1 MPAESAIDG
10 ENPVFNSV
18 RIHTKLA
25 MALVVPLVALV
36 GLSALVVVVSR
47 NDASRARSDAEAVRA
62 QVRAVAMV
70 TGPSGLLNALQAER
84 NGESMALLG
93 IPRETMAQMMTAGD
107 GSAGTGPALFRKPT
121 DAAVADFR
129 RSLAQQSPSV
139 QQIYA
144 PALAQL
150 DKMGSV
156 RADVDLYAGE
166 RGLANTYSTVVHK
179 RYTDIIEAFF
189 DAAVQVGSSVDDR
202 TLRSALDIL
211 DLMARQKEQGTEVFR
226 LQLLN
231 MGTPSRSGTAEV
243 AAEAAKVE
251 QINAQVFR
259 LAASTERYKAIID
272 TQYADANWLR
282 FNKII
287 SDMGQGNSPDL
298 TELFGSAGSDAY
310 ASSVRLHDQL
320 GAQLDRDS
328 EQILATADGAAA
340 DADARSRSVLL
351 GAVIVLAAAAAV
363 ALVASRSISR
373 PLHRLADEAEEMGKR
388 RLPEAVHSI
397 LETRPG
403 EDIVMPELD
412 DVPRH
417 GGTEIAEVADA
428 LNSVQ
433 TSAAAL
439 AVEQAALRRN
449 IAESF
454 VNLGR
459 RSQNLLSR
467 QLDSISEMEQNET
480 DPDMLERLFALD
492 HLATRMRRNAES
504 LLLLGGLEP
513 QRQWGAPIPIADA
526 VRAALGEVEDYTR
539 VDIEHLD
546 EGMVNGTA
554 VTDVTHM
561 LAELL
566 ENALVFSPDDTR
578 VEIIG
583 RGTGNSY
590 TLTVVDHGPGMTPD
604 ELARSQHRI
613 SGDESYTLAPS
624 RHLGHYVVG
633 VQARR
638 LGVVVTLKPAPDG
651 GLCALLKLDAV
662 LSAPALPPA
671 AAPAAAGPAGAAPAT
686 WSQFADATAE
696 PLPPTGRAGDAVTM
710 TVSTHEA
717 TNATNRTTEVES

>member
-1 MPAESAIDG
+1 
-10 ENPVFNSV
+10 VFNSV

-25 MALVVPLVALV
+25 MALVVPLAALV
-36 GLSALVVVVSR
+36 SLSALVVVVSR
-47 NDASRARSDAEAVRA
+47 NDASRARSDAETVRA

-70 TGPSGLLNALQAER
+70 TGPSGLLNGLQAER
-84 NGESMALLG
+84 NGEAMSLLG
-93 IPRETMAQMMTAGD
+93 IPRETMVEMMKAGDATAGN
-107 GSAGTGPALFRKPT
+107 GPAVFRKPT

-129 RSLAQQSPSV
+129 RSLAEQSPAI

-150 DKMGSV
+150 DQLGTV
-156 RADVDLYAGE
+156 RADVDLYSGE
-166 RGLANTYSTVVHK
+166 RSLANTYSSVVYE
-179 RYTDIIEAFF
+179 RYTDIIEEFF
-189 DAAVQVGSSVDDR
+189 DAAVRVGSSVDDR
-202 TLRSALDIL
+202 TLRTALDIL
-211 DLMARQKEQGTEVFR
+211 DLMSRQKEQGTEVFR
-226 LQLLN
+226 LELLY
-231 MGTPSRSGTAEV
+231 MGAPSRAGKAEV
-243 AAEAAKVE
+243 AAEAAKVD
-251 QINAQVFR
+251 QINAQVQR
-259 LAASTERYKAIID
+259 LAASSERYKEIMD
-272 TQYADANWLR
+272 RQYADANWIQ
-282 FNKII
+282 FNRII
-287 SDMGQGNSPDL
+287 SNMGKGETIDL
-298 TELFGSAGSDAY
+298 TQLFGSAGTDAY
-310 ASSVRLHDQL
+310 ASSVSLHDEL
-320 GAQLDRDS
+320 GAQLDQDS
-328 EQILATADGAAA
+328 ERLLADADEAAA
-340 DADARSRSVLL
+340 AADARSRLVLV
-351 GAVIVLAAAAAV
+351 GAVLVLAAAAAV

-373 PLHRLADEAEEMGKR
+373 PLHRLAREADEMGRR

-403 EDIVMPELD
+403 EDLVVPQLD
-412 DVPRH
+412 DVPRT
-417 GGTEIAEVADA
+417 GGTEIAEVAEA

-433 TSAAAL
+433 ASAAAL

-480 DPDMLERLFALD
+480 DPDMLERLFSLD
-492 HLATRMRRNAES
+492 HMATRMRRNAES

-513 QRQWGAPIPIADA
+513 QRQWGAPIPIVDA

-546 EGMVNGTA
+546 EAMVSGTA

-590 TLTVVDHGPGMTPD
+590 TITVVDHGPGMSPE
-604 ELARSQHRI
+604 ELARSQGRI

-638 LGVVVTLKPAPDG
+638 LGVLVTLRPGADG
-651 GLCALLKLDAV
+651 GLTAVLQLDAV
-662 LSAPALPPA
+662 LSAPALA
-671 AAPAAAGPAGAAPAT
+671 AAPGSGGDAPAT
-686 WSQFADATAE
+686 WSQFTDTAAA
-696 PLPPTGRAGDAVTM
+696 LPPAAGDAVPTAAM
-710 TVSTHEA
+710 PTGEG
-717 TNATNRTTEVES
+717 TNATNRTEVES

>member
-1 MPAESAIDG
+1 MPAVSAIDG

-25 MALVVPLVALV
+25 MALIVPLAALV

-47 NDASRARSDAEAVRA
+47 NDASRARSDVETVRA

-70 TGPSGLLNALQAER
+70 TGPSGLLNGLQNER
-84 NGESMALLG
+84 NGEAMALLG
-93 IPRETMAQMMTAGD
+93 IPRETMVAMMQAGD
-107 GSAGTGPALFRKPT
+107 AAKGDSPAVFRKPT
-121 DAAVADFR
+121 DAAVAEFR
-129 RSLAQQSPSV
+129 RALAEQPESIR
-139 QQIYA
+139 QIYA
-144 PALAQL
+144 NAVGEL
-150 DKMGSV
+150 DRLGSV
-156 RADVDLYAGE
+156 RADVDLFAGE
-166 RGLANTYSTVVHK
+166 RGLANSYSTVVYK
-179 RYTDIIEAFF
+179 RYTDIIESFF

-211 DLMARQKEQGTEVFR
+211 DLMSRQKEQGTEVFR
-226 LQLLN
+226 LELLY
-231 MGTPSRSGTAEV
+231 MGAPSRAGKAEV
-243 AAEAAKVE
+243 AAEAAKVD
-251 QINAQVFR
+251 QINAQVVR
-259 LAASTERYKAIID
+259 LAAGGAAYKAIMD
-272 TQYADANWLR
+272 RQYADPNWTK
-282 FNKII
+282 FNHII
-287 SDMGQGNSPDL
+287 TDMGKGESIDL
-298 TELFGSAGSDAY
+298 SELFGDAGKDAY
-310 ASSVRLHDQL
+310 SSSVSLHDEL

-328 EQILATADGAAA
+328 EQLLATADAAAA
-340 DADARSRSVLL
+340 DADARSRNVFVGAIVVL
-351 GAVIVLAAAAAV
+351 VAAAGV

-373 PLHRLADEAEEMGKR
+373 PLHRLADEAEEMGQR

-433 TSAAAL
+433 TSAASL

-504 LLLLGGLEP
+504 LLLLGGLDP

-526 VRAALGEVEDYTR
+526 VRAALGEVEHYTR

-546 EGMVNGTA
+546 ETMVSGTA

-566 ENALVFSPDDTR
+566 ENALEFSPDDTR
-578 VEIIG
+578 VEVIG

-590 TLTVVDHGPGMTPD
+590 TLTVVDHGPGMKPE
-604 ELARSQHRI
+604 ELARSQGRI
-613 SGDESYTLAPS
+613 SGEESYTLAPT
-624 RHLGHYVVG
+624 RQLGHYVVG

-638 LGVVVTLKPAPDG
+638 LGVVVTLKPAADG
-651 GLCALLKLDAV
+651 GLTAVMQLDAV
-662 LSAPALPPA
+662 LSAPALS
-671 AAPAAAGPAGAAPAT
+671 AAPAGEPSASSPSAT
-686 WSQFADATAE
+686 WSQFADATTGPSSAAE
-696 PLPPTGRAGDAVTM
+696 LHGDAVST
-710 TVSTHEA
+710 TVSLGDA
-717 TNATNRTTEVES
+717 TNATNPTTERKA